1 MSKKTNNSYNCQT
14 WLDNSID
21 KPRCFAMINMLIKPI
36 EHNKYIA
43 KDKFVFY
50 EFHREL
56 GMVKTSNSIDE

>member
-1 MSKKTNNSYNCQT
+1 
-14 WLDNSID
+14 
-21 KPRCFAMINMLIKPI
+21 MINMLIKPI

-43 KDKFVFY
+43 KDKFIFY